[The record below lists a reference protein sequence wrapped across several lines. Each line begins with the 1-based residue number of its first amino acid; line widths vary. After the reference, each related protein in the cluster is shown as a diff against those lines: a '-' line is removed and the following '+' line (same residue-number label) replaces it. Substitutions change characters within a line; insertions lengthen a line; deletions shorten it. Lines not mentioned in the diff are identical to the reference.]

1 MRMFEA
7 VILLE
12 KVDISLFSVTGGN
25 FVHVEMLC
33 LDVVMELGKL
43 YWDFVMKLEIFFYIR
58 MRGFVTDL
66 LKCSH
71 LMLDVVI

>member
-1 MRMFEA
+1 MFEA
-7 VILLE
+7 IILLE
-12 KVDISLFSVTGGN
+12 KVDISLFSVTGSS
-25 FVHVEMLC
+25 FVHVGMLC

-58 MRGFVTDL
+58 MRGFVTNL